1 MKSTSEILLHLSLI
15 NGVGPVTIHTIF
27 SSVSNLDRIYE
38 YSITDWIALGVPASK
53 AIALAAGLED
63 ETLLQQELDLLS
75 RYGISYISIADESYP
90 VLLKQ
95 IYAPPAILYWQGVWQ
110 DLHTQTMAII
120 GARKSNSYAKLCA
133 DMLVPELVAQN
144 WKIISGG
151 ALGADTFA
159 HDAALKAGGTTV
171 AVLGSGLL
179 HWYPTQNASLF
190 HRIKEKGML
199 VSIFPLRTQPLQGNF
214 PARNRVIAGISQGCI
229 VLQAEEK
236 SGALITAKF
245 ALEYGRDVFAI
256 PGPIQDSLSF
266 GSHHLIKQGA
276 TLVHTSNDVLEL
288 YGYTQLDLTQ
298 VAQAQE
304 IHKKDPDDDLL
315 VHMIRPISLQSLF
328 EVTGISMDSLQQR
341 LFDMLIAGKV
351 VQNASGLW
359 LKA

>member
-15 NGVGPVTIHTIF
+15 NGIGPVTIHTIF
-27 SSVSNLDRIYE
+27 SSVLNLDHIYE
-38 YSITDWIALGVPASK
+38 YKIADWIALGVPASK
-53 AIALAAGLED
+53 AIALIAGLED
-63 ETLLQQELDLLS
+63 ETLLQQELDLLA
-75 RYGISYISIADESYP
+75 RYGISYISLADDLYP

-95 IYAPPAILYWQGVWQ
+95 TYAPPTILYWQGVWQ
-110 DLHTQTMAII
+110 DLNTQTMAII
-120 GARKSNSYAKLCA
+120 GARKANSYAKMCA
-133 DMLVPELVAQN
+133 DMLVPDLVAQD

-199 VSIFPLRTQPLQGNF
+199 LSIFPLRTQPLQGNF
-214 PARNRVIAGISQGCI
+214 PARNRVIAGIAQGCI

-245 ALEYGRDVFAI
+245 ALEYGRDVFAV
-256 PGPIQDSLSF
+256 PGPINDSLSF

-276 TLVHTSNDVLEL
+276 TLVHTSQDVLEL
-288 YGYTQLDLTQ
+288 YGYKQMDLI
-298 VAQAQE
+298 QATHIQKVQE
-304 IHKKDPDDDLL
+304 EDPDHDLL

-328 EVTGISMDSLQQR
+328 EATGISMDDLQQR
-341 LFDMLIAGKV
+341 LFDMLISGKV
-351 VQNASGLW
+351 IQNTSGLW
-359 LKA
+359 LKG

>member
-15 NGVGPVTIHTIF
+15 NGIGPVTIHTIF
-27 SSVSNLDRIYE
+27 SSVLNLDHIYE
-38 YSITDWIALGVPASK
+38 YKIADWIALGVPASK
-53 AIALAAGLED
+53 AIALIAGLED
-63 ETLLQQELDLLS
+63 ETLLQQELDLLA
-75 RYGISYISIADESYP
+75 RYGISYISLADDLYP

-95 IYAPPAILYWQGVWQ
+95 TYAPPTILYWQGVWQ
-110 DLHTQTMAII
+110 DLNTQTMAII
-120 GARKSNSYAKLCA
+120 GARKANSYAKMCA
-133 DMLVPELVAQN
+133 DMLVPDLVAQD

-199 VSIFPLRTQPLQGNF
+199 LSIFPLRTQPLQGNF
-214 PARNRVIAGISQGCI
+214 PARNRVIAGIAQGCI

-245 ALEYGRDVFAI
+245 ALEYGRDVFAV
-256 PGPIQDSLSF
+256 PGPINDSLSF

-276 TLVHTSNDVLEL
+276 TLVHTSQDVLEL
-288 YGYTQLDLTQ
+288 YGYKQIDLI
-298 VAQAQE
+298 QATHIQKVQE
-304 IHKKDPDDDLL
+304 EDPDHDLL

-328 EVTGISMDSLQQR
+328 
-341 LFDMLIAGKV
+341 
-351 VQNASGLW
+351 
-359 LKA
+359 